1 MYTSKRME
9 VRQGLIK
16 ATPEDI
22 KKYGEFAY
30 SVALNPKKSCYPTY
44 ADGIKTKTDFF
55 KAAERA
61 IAKETYE
68 LLLFGIDGKV
78 EGWISYYW
86 IPEDRYLQLYEFN
99 INRGTKQALA
109 ELLKTIET
117 KFAGYTAYFGFPG
130 DNQEAIQ
137 NMVSNALSRTGITL
151 FSLMDIRRRN
161 MMTAL
166 KRFFDTILI
175 SSEGYITKI
184 PTPTGMPTVSLK
196 RLMIGRS
203 LFTIRQISQLLPC
216 F

>member
-1 MYTSKRME
+1 M
-9 VRQGLIK
+9 LIK

-86 IPEDRYLQLYEFN
+86 IPEDRYLQLYDKVF
-99 INRGTKQALA
+99 
-109 ELLKTIET
+109 LK
-117 KFAGYTAYFGFPG
+117 
-130 DNQEAIQ
+130 
-137 NMVSNALSRTGITL
+137 
-151 FSLMDIRRRN
+151 
-161 MMTAL
+161 
-166 KRFFDTILI
+166 
-175 SSEGYITKI
+175 
-184 PTPTGMPTVSLK
+184 
-196 RLMIGRS
+196 
-203 LFTIRQISQLLPC
+203 
-216 F
+216 

>member
-1 MYTSKRME
+1 M
-9 VRQGLIK
+9 LIK

-109 ELLKTIET
+109 ELLKLLKHSLPDIRLISVFREIIRKQSTS
-117 KFAGYTAYFGFPG
+117 F
-130 DNQEAIQ
+130 Q